1 VSLLV
6 TIRPGRP
13 DGKGARRSRRAPRGG
28 AGFGGAGRALPFMA
42 VGLLL
47 YAIFVVYPV
56 IQAVI
61 LAFYR
66 WSGVGPKQF
75 VGWSNY
81 SALFTTDPV
90 FSTALRNTLIWT
102 GLALV
107 VPNVLA
113 LALAVVL
120 NGHIRGR
127 IALRAAF
134 YAPAVLATVVVAM
147 TWDQVYDPTAG
158 LLNNVLT
165 DVGLRGLVEPWLGN
179 STFAIF
185 AVFVASAWQ
194 STGISMVLFLA
205 GLQSVSPELIQAAQV
220 DGASRFGVF
229 RHVELPGLRPIT
241 AIILV
246 LSVINS
252 LKAFDLIYVM
262 TNGGPGDSS
271 QVMAT
276 YAWTQAL
283 VDRNIGLGSALASLL
298 LIMALAAMVPYVRW
312 ITRAAGG
319 TA

>member
-1 VSLLV
+1 MSVLPAPRVRSS
-6 TIRPGRP
+6 PGRE
-13 DGKGARRSRRAPRGG
+13 ARRRRRASRGSS
-28 AGFGGAGRALPFMA
+28 GFGGFGRALPFMA
-42 VGLLL
+42 VGLIL
-47 YAIFVVYPV
+47 YGIFVVYPV
-56 IQAVI
+56 IDALI
-61 LAFYR
+61 LGFYR
-66 WSGVGPKQF
+66 WSGIGPKLF

-81 SALFTTDPV
+81 TQLFTTDPV
-90 FSTALRNTLIWT
+90 FPTAFRNTLIWT

-113 LALAVVL
+113 LGLAVIL
-120 NGHIRGR
+120 NGKIRGR

-147 TWDQVYDPTAG
+147 TWNQVYDPTVG
-158 LLNNVLT
+158 LFNNVLT
-165 DVGLRGLVEPWLGN
+165 DIGLRSLVEPWLGDPN
-179 STFAIF
+179 FALF

-220 DGASRFGVF
+220 DGASRWSVF
-229 RHVELPGLRPIT
+229 RHVELPGLRPTT
-241 AIILV
+241 AIVLV

-271 QVMAT
+271 QVLAT

-283 VDRNIGLGSALASLL
+283 VDRNIGLGSAMATLL
-298 LIMALAAMVPYVRW
+298 LILALAAMIPYVRW
-312 ITRAAGG
+312 IFRASGG
-319 TA
+319 NA

>member
-1 VSLLV
+1 MSALSGSRAR
-6 TIRPGRP
+6 TGTGRGTRQP
-13 DGKGARRSRRAPRGG
+13 RRAPRGS
-28 AGFGGAGRALPFMA
+28 AGFGGLGRALPFM
-42 VGLLL
+42 VTGLLL

-56 IQAVI
+56 VQAVI
-61 LAFYR
+61 LGFYR
-66 WSGVGPKQF
+66 WSGIGPRQF
-75 VGWSNY
+75 IGWANY
-81 SALFTTDPV
+81 TQLFTTDPV
-90 FSTALRNTLIWT
+90 FPTALRNTLIWT
-102 GLALV
+102 GLALI
-107 VPNVLA
+107 VPNVVA
-113 LALAVVL
+113 LGLAVLL
-120 NGHIRGR
+120 NGKIRGR

-147 TWDQVYDPTAG
+147 TWDLVYDPTAG
-158 LLNNVLT
+158 LFNNVLT
-165 DVGLRGLVEPWLGN
+165 DIGLRGAMEPWLGN
-179 STFAIF
+179 PNFAIF

-220 DGASRFGVF
+220 DGASRFSVF
-229 RHVELPGLRPIT
+229 RHIELPGLRPTT

-271 QVMAT
+271 QVLAT

-283 VDRNIGLGSALASLL
+283 VDRNIGLGSALATLL

-312 ITRAAGG
+312 ISRTAGG